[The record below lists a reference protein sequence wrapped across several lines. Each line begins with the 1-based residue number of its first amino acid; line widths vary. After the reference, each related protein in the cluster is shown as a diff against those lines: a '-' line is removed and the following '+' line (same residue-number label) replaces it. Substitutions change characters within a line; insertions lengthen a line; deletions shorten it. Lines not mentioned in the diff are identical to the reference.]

1 MLASKEDNVLAYE
14 EGNVLLLSL
23 PVKVLPF
30 GCTNDVYVC
39 ASSSSFQATNE
50 DQFGKDFFCTSA
62 KRPWN
67 TLQLLNVFLYDS
79 NFVVFILI

>member
-30 GCTNDVYVC
+30 GCTNDVYVH
-39 ASSSSFQATNE
+39 ASSSFRARNE
-50 DQFGKDFFCTSA
+50 DQFGKDFFSTSA

-67 TLQLLNVFLYDS
+67 TLQLLYIFLYHS
-79 NFVVFILI
+79 KFVVFI

>member
-1 MLASKEDNVLAYE
+1 MLVSKEDSVLDYE
-14 EGNVLLLSL
+14 ENNVLLLSL

-39 ASSSSFQATNE
+39 ASSSSFQAINE
-50 DQFGKDFFCTSA
+50 DQFGKDFFSTSA

-67 TLQLLNVFLYDS
+67 TLQSLYIFLYHS
-79 NFVVFILI
+79 NFVLLI